1 MSFLTD
7 TALHYCLPALAV
19 VNSGSN
25 EGNEVSWEVI
35 KKNMQTFIAALHG
48 RKLLAVH
55 KLMLTICITVLSD
68 HLYNR
73 LIAFV
78 H

>member
-1 MSFLTD
+1 
-7 TALHYCLPALAV
+7 V
-19 VNSGSN
+19 VK
-25 EGNEVSWEVI
+25 E
-35 KKNMQTFIAALHG
+35 NMHTFIAALQG
-48 RKLLAVH
+48 RRLLAVH
-55 KLMLTICITVLSD
+55 KLMLTICIILLSD